1 LTATRLKSL
10 LTPPLLLIAAV
21 CFLIEEVLWG
31 VVADL
36 AAALG
41 RWPLI
46 ARLEAAIG
54 RLPPYAAMLLF
65 VLPWAVI
72 LPVKLVALWLLA
84 TGHPLVGVALFA
96 GGELVG
102 VGFLARIYAL
112 CRPALATLGWFVR
125 LESFGKAASTWAH
138 DQLDRFPLW
147 RLLRQ
152 RVHGL
157 VLRIRRMLGGARHGW
172 LIERMR
178 AARRRLRMQMPH

>member
-1 LTATRLKSL
+1 VTGHRLKAL
-10 LTPPLLLIAAV
+10 LTPPLLVIAAA

-31 VVADL
+31 LVADL

-46 ARLEAAIG
+46 ARLEGAIG

-84 TGHPLVGVALFA
+84 TGHPLLGVALFA
-96 GGELVG
+96 GGEVVG

-112 CRPALATLGWFVR
+112 CHPALATLDWFVR
-125 LESFGKAASTWAH
+125 LESLGKAASAWAH
-138 DQLDRFPLW
+138 DQLDRVPLW

-152 RVHGL
+152 RVHAL
-157 VLRIRRMLGGARHGW
+157 TLRIRGMLGGARRGW